1 MASARTSTERLR
13 RQLVDHAPTLRT
25 LAVRTY
31 RDSVAD
37 RLPGL
42 AAEVAFFLLLSLPPL
57 LLVFLGALG
66 YVGDLFGPDTVA
78 ELRDAIVD
86 FADGFLTR
94 STVEDV
100 VEPAV
105 TNLLTEGR
113 PDILSLG
120 VVLAVWSASRA
131 IRVFVRTVSVAYDL
145 EDRRSWWQL
154 RVLGLGL
161 TIAGVVALTVLLP
174 LLVVGPRFGAE
185 LADWTGLG
193 RAAEVVWTVAWY
205 PVVIVVGLALLA
217 WVYHVVPPHRTRWRR
232 DLPGA
237 VLALAVWALGSLGLR
252 TYALVFVETDSA
264 YSLFGAPL
272 VLLLWV
278 YVSAFALLLGAEL
291 NAEVEKLWPGPG
303 SPYLV
308 AAAPPPQPAPERAG
322 EPGGDA
328 EQQRLA
334 GAG

>member
-13 RQLVDHAPTLRT
+13 RRLVGHAPTLRT
-25 LAVRTY
+25 LAARTY
-31 RDSVAD
+31 RDSVDD

-57 LLVFLGALG
+57 LLVMLGTVG
-66 YVGDLFGPDTVA
+66 YVGELFGPDTVA
-78 ELRDAIVD
+78 ELRDGIVG
-86 FADGFLTR
+86 FADNFLTR

-113 PDILSLG
+113 ADILSLG
-120 VVLAVWSASRA
+120 VILAVWSASRA
-131 IRVFVRTVSVAYDL
+131 IRVFVRTVTVAYDL
-145 EDRRSWWQL
+145 EDRRSWWQHRL
-154 RVLGLGL
+154 LGLGL
-161 TIAGVVALTVLLP
+161 TIAGIVALTVLLP

-185 LADWTGLG
+185 LADRVGLG
-193 RAAEVVWTVAWY
+193 RAFELIWNVAWY
-205 PVVIVVGLALLA
+205 PVVIVLGLALLA

-237 VLALAVWALGSLGLR
+237 ALALAVWALGSLGLR
-252 TYALVFVETDSA
+252 TYAVVFVETDSA

-272 VLLLWV
+272 VLLLWI

-291 NAEVEKLWPGPG
+291 NAEIEKLWPGPD

-308 AAAPPPQPAPERAG
+308 ASAPPKEVAEQRTG

-328 EQQRLA
+328 EEGSLA
-334 GAG
+334 GTG

>member
-1 MASARTSTERLR
+1 MEATNQLR
-13 RQLVDHAPTLRT
+13 RRLVEHSPSLRT
-25 LAVRTY
+25 LVARTY

-57 LLVFLGALG
+57 LLVLLGLMG
-66 YVGDLFGPDTVA
+66 YVGDLFGPDTVTD
-78 ELRDAIVD
+78 LRDVIVD
-86 FADGFLTR
+86 FADDFLTR

-113 PDILSLG
+113 ADVLSLG

-145 EDRRSWWQL
+145 DDQRSWWQL
-154 RVLGLGL
+154 RLLGLGL
-161 TIAGVVALTVLLP
+161 TVAGILVLTVLLP

-185 LADWTGLG
+185 LADRTGMETVF
-193 RAAEVVWTVAWY
+193 EVVWAIAWY
-205 PVVIVVGLALLA
+205 PVVIVLGLSLLA

-272 VLLLWV
+272 VLLLWI

-291 NAEVEKLWPGPG
+291 NAEIEKLWPTDT
-303 SPYLV
+303 SVY
-308 AAAPPPQPAPERAG
+308 AAPSAVSEQPAAQGRGDA
-322 EPGGDA
+322 GGDP
-328 EQQRLA
+328 EDHRLA